1 MSSGFM
7 QCGINFTTEK
17 MQNGKMLNIL
27 LIDFKPCLTLPKK
40 GNISCMMSSNISKR
54 YLKT

>member
-27 LIDFKPCLTLPKK
+27 LIDFKPCLILPKK